1 MTGFDYDDWF
11 DGVLRASDG
20 SDSSV
25 ASAGTPGRAFAAWQA
40 SFRGELRDVLGFPAM
55 RDRAV
60 EGIDPRRRE
69 RSGGAVQ
76 HRSYERQTWSVR
88 TERGFRVPFYL
99 LVPDSVDPPYPVVVA
114 LHGHTEHG
122 KDLAAGVADG
132 EAARRHITDDRR
144 DIARQAVRRGF
155 AVVAP
160 DMRAFG
166 ELAPDAADESN
177 ASNAV
182 SACTYWQQR
191 AQLVG
196 RSLVGE
202 RVWDVCRLVDF
213 VADAPDLDADRLAV
227 CGHSGGGTVALLA
240 AALDE
245 RLGAVVACASVC
257 PFEDSIVPID
267 HCLCN
272 YVPGLRR
279 LGEVWDIAG
288 LVAPRP
294 LRVVAGDADQIF
306 PIAGTRRAFDRIR
319 ERYCAADADGEC
331 SLYVGDG
338 GHRFFEAGAWPFL
351 RDRL

>member
-11 DGVLRASDG
+11 DDVLRATDG
-20 SDSSV
+20 S
-25 ASAGTPGRAFAAWQA
+25 AAYAGETGQEFEAWQE
-40 SFRGELRDVLGFPAM
+40 SFRAELRDVLGFPAI
-55 RDRAV
+55 RDSAV
-60 EGIDPRRRE
+60 EDIDPRRRE
-69 RSGGAVQ
+69 HPEATVR
-76 HRSYERQTWSVR
+76 HRSYERRTWSVR

-99 LVPDSVDPPYPVVVA
+99 LLPDSVDPPYPVAVA

-122 KDLAAGVADG
+122 KDLAAGVAEG
-132 EAARRHITDDRR
+132 EAAGRHIADDRR
-144 DIARQAVRRGF
+144 DMARQAARRGF

-166 ELAPDAADESN
+166 ELSPDTSDDSD
-177 ASNAV
+177 SSDAV
-182 SACTYWQQR
+182 SACTRWQKR
-191 AQLVG
+191 AQLLG

-202 RVWDVCRLVDF
+202 RVWDVRRLVDF
-213 VADAPDLDADRLAV
+213 VEGHSALDADRLAV

-240 AALDE
+240 GALDD
-245 RLGAVVACASVC
+245 RIGHVVACASVC

-288 LVAPRP
+288 LVAPRS
-294 LRVVAGDADQIF
+294 LRIVAGESDPIF
-306 PIAGTRRAFDRIR
+306 PIAGTRRAFDRIQG
-319 ERYCAADADGEC
+319 RYRAADAEGEC
-331 SLYVGDG
+331 SLFVGDG